1 MRHLLFIVTL
11 LAVPLDVSAQSVDS
25 NLGRNLAAT
34 CESCH
39 SITGKATKGIP
50 VIAGQPK
57 ESLAML
63 LKEFKQGKRN
73 GTVMN
78 QLAKGY
84 TDLQLDAVAKYYAAK
99 KQSTP
104 DGHLQ

>member
-1 MRHLLFIVTL
+1 MRHLLFMITL
-11 LAVPLDVSAQSVDS
+11 LAVPLGVSAQSVNS

-34 CESCH
+34 CANCH

-50 VIAGQPK
+50 VIAGQTK
-57 ESLAML
+57 ESLAIL
-63 LKEFKQGKRN
+63 LKEFKQGTRH

-84 TDLQLDAVAKYYAAK
+84 TNSQLDAVAEYYAAK
-99 KQSTP
+99 K
-104 DGHLQ
+104 